1 VKGARDRDRPG
12 AVAVVLRRIVPELMT
27 IAVGR
32 RTVDAEIYRP
42 SGAGP
47 WPGVLILH
55 ELFGLNDHVRADAR
69 DLAAHG
75 YLTMAPDLYSGEG
88 AARYCMRAFFR
99 PQGLLNHADGEAV
112 AEVHRLLDELK
123 AMPDCNGRLGMI
135 GMCLTG
141 GFVLHMA
148 KRDDLAAP
156 VVYHHAFGLRGPG
169 IHEGDLAAVRG
180 PIQAHFADQDTVLC
194 PKNRVDALARALG
207 DRLQPTTH
215 RGAGHGLR
223 SRFRNTPA
231 GRDAW
236 QATLAFLSDQLA
248 APSAA

>member
-1 VKGARDRDRPG
+1 
-12 AVAVVLRRIVPELMT
+12 MT

-42 SGAGP
+42 AGKGP

-55 ELFGLNDHVRADAR
+55 ELFGLNNDVRADAR

-75 YLTMAPDLYSGEG
+75 YLVMAPDLFSADG
-88 AARYCMRAFFR
+88 AARYCMRLFFK
-99 PQGLLNHADGEAV
+99 PDSLLNQSTAEPV

-123 AMPDCNGRLGMI
+123 AHPDCNGRLGMI

-148 KRDDLAAP
+148 RRDDLAAP

-169 IHEGDLAAVRG
+169 AGPDDVAAIRG
-180 PIQAHFADQDTVLC
+180 PIQGHFADEDKVLC
-194 PKNRVDALARALG
+194 PKSRVDALTQALG
-207 DRLQPTTH
+207 GRLQAH
-215 RGAGHGLR
+215 WHEGAGHGLR

-231 GRDAW
+231 GRSAW
-236 QATLAFLSDQLA
+236 QETLAFLSEQLLA
-248 APSAA
+248 GPRVS